1 MEFIMVCTDLPA
13 TGQNSEKQ
21 GFGYPVF
28 QKNSTHTHQIRI
40 KLSPVSERLA
50 YPPAK
55 LRTLFPAHLWV
66 REFCPQIYS
75 LWQAL
80 DWGLLSKILVSMK
93 MGGA

>member
-21 GFGYPVF
+21 GFGYPGF

-50 YPPAK
+50 YPLQNYVHFSP
-55 LRTLFPAHLWV
+55 LTSGLESFAHKSTPSDRLWI
-66 REFCPQIYS
+66 EAYCLKF
-75 LWQAL
+75 
-80 DWGLLSKILVSMK
+80 
-93 MGGA
+93 